1 MKKKSLVLLLALAM
15 IFTFALSA
23 CGGGS
28 SEESSDAAEEET
40 AVLKVVTEA
49 TFAPFESTEDGD
61 DTIIG
66 FDPDMMAAIAEDQG
80 LELEWVNMEFD
91 SLIPALQSDQGDI
104 ICAGMNKLAGDR
116 AEKVD
121 FGDTYF
127 ESDLMLLVT
136 SDSELTGIDAVTS
149 DMKLASQ
156 IGTTGGDMVQQMK
169 DEGKIA
175 DGVVLNQWTDCY
187 LQLQN
192 GEVQGV
198 IVDKPVGEAY
208 LNNHGDIAK
217 FVGESFGEHEEFAF
231 AVQKGNT
238 ELLEKLNTGLA
249 NIKANGKYD
258 ELVAKVLEDPD
269 AQKALTDLPV
279 MPFYLTSE
287 ESAANEETMYNTIK
301 EIADS
306 LA

>member
-1 MKKKSLVLLLALAM
+1 MKNTLKTMLALMLGIMMVFAM
-15 IFTFALSA
+15 TA

-28 SEESSDAAEEET
+28 SEESGDAEAAEGET
-40 AVLKVVTEA
+40 LKVVTEA
-49 TFAPFESTEDGD
+49 TFAPFESTDEEGN
-61 DTIIG
+61 IIG
-66 FDPDMMAAIAEDQG
+66 FDVDMMNAIAESQG
-80 LELEWVNMEFD
+80 LKIEWVNMEFD

-156 IGTTGGDMVQQMK
+156 IGTTGGDMVQEMQ
-169 DEGKIA
+169 DDGKIA
-175 DGVVLNQWTDCY
+175 AGVVLNQWTDCY

-217 FVGESFGEHEEFAF
+217 FVGDSFGEHEEFAF

-238 ELLEKLNTGLA
+238 ELLDKLNAGLA

-258 ELVAKVLEDPD
+258 ELVDKW
-269 AQKALTDLPV
+269 
-279 MPFYLTSE
+279 FS
-287 ESAANEETMYNTIK
+287 
-301 EIADS
+301 
-306 LA
+306 

>member
-1 MKKKSLVLLLALAM
+1 MKKKSLALIIALAM

-23 CGGGS
+23 CGGGA
-28 SEESSDAAEEET
+28 SEESSDAGEAAEEKV
-40 AVLKVVTEA
+40 VLKVVTEA
-49 TFAPFESTEDGD
+49 TFAPFETTEDGD
-61 DTIIG
+61 DTIVG

-127 ESDLMLLVT
+127 ESDLMLLVK
-136 SDSELTGIDAVTS
+136 SDSDLTGIDDVTS

-156 IGTTGGDMVQQMK
+156 IGTTGGDMVQQMQ

-175 DGVVLNQWTDCY
+175 SGVVLNQWTDCY

-217 FVGESFGEHEEFAF
+217 FVGDSFGDHEEFAF

-258 ELVAKVLEDPD
+258 ELVDKW
-269 AQKALTDLPV
+269 
-279 MPFYLTSE
+279 FS
-287 ESAANEETMYNTIK
+287 
-301 EIADS
+301 
-306 LA
+306 

>member
-15 IFTFALSA
+15 IFTFMLSA
-23 CGGGS
+23 CGGGGS
-28 SEESSDAAEEET
+28 DESSDAGEET

-61 DTIIG
+61 DTIVG

-80 LELEWVNMEFD
+80 LEIEWVNMEFD

-136 SDSELTGIDAVTS
+136 ADSDLTGIDAVTS

-156 IGTTGGDMVQQMK
+156 IGTTGGDMVQEMAK
-169 DEGKIA
+169 EGKIA
-175 DGVVLNQWTDCY
+175 EGIVLNQWTDCY
-187 LQLQN
+187 MQLQN
-192 GEVQGV
+192 GDVQGV

-208 LNNHGDIAK
+208 LKAHSDIAK
-217 FVGESFGEHEEFAF
+217 FAGDKFGDHEEFAF
-231 AVQKGNT
+231 AVKKGNT
-238 ELLEKLNTGLA
+238 ELLDKLNTGLA
-249 NIKANGKYD
+249 NLKESGKYD
-258 ELVAKVLEDPD
+258 ELVDKW
-269 AQKALTDLPV
+269 
-279 MPFYLTSE
+279 FS
-287 ESAANEETMYNTIK
+287 
-301 EIADS
+301 
-306 LA
+306 

>member
-1 MKKKSLVLLLALAM
+1 MKKKSLVLLLAFAM
-15 IFTFALSA
+15 IFTFMLGA

-28 SEESSDAAEEET
+28 DESASDEGET
-40 AVLKVVTEA
+40 LKVVTEA

-61 DTIIG
+61 TTIVG

-80 LELEWVNMEFD
+80 LKLEWVNMEFD
-91 SLIPALQSDQGDI
+91 SLIPALEAGEGDI

-116 AEKVD
+116 AEKAD

-127 ESDLMLLVT
+127 ESELMLLVSAD
-136 SDSELTGIDAVTS
+136 SDLTGIDAVTS

-156 IGTTGGDMVQQMK
+156 IGTTGGDMVQTMK

-187 LQLQN
+187 LQLKN

-208 LNNHGDIAK
+208 LKSHGDEAK
-217 FVGESFGEHEEFAF
+217 FVGDAFGDHEEFAF
-231 AVQKGNT
+231 AVKKGNT

-249 NIKANGKYD
+249 NIKANGTYD
-258 ELVAKVLEDPD
+258 ELVDKW
-269 AQKALTDLPV
+269 
-279 MPFYLTSE
+279 FS
-287 ESAANEETMYNTIK
+287 
-301 EIADS
+301 
-306 LA
+306 

>member
-1 MKKKSLVLLLALAM
+1 MKSLKKYLAVILAIM
-15 IFTFALSA
+15 VIFSMTA
-23 CGGGS
+23 CGGSGS
-28 SEESSDAAEEET
+28 ESEGEET
-40 AVLKVVTEA
+40 GEETQVLKVVTEA

-61 DTIIG
+61 ETIIG

-127 ESDLMLLVT
+127 ESELMLLVS
-136 SDSELTGIDAVTS
+136 SDSELTGIDDVTS

-156 IGTTGGDMVQQMK
+156 IGTTGGDMVQEMADK
-169 DEGKIA
+169 GEIA
-175 DGVVLNQWTDCY
+175 AGTVLNQWTDCY

-192 GEVQGV
+192 GDVQGV
-198 IVDKPVGEAY
+198 IVDKPVGDAY
-208 LNNHGDIAK
+208 LKQHGDIAK
-217 FVGESFGEHEEFAF
+217 FAGDKFGDHEEFAF

-238 ELLEKLNTGLA
+238 ELLDKLNAGLA
-249 NIKANGKYD
+249 NLKESGEFDK
-258 ELVAKVLEDPD
+258 LVDKW
-269 AQKALTDLPV
+269 
-279 MPFYLTSE
+279 FS
-287 ESAANEETMYNTIK
+287 
-301 EIADS
+301 
-306 LA
+306 

>member
-1 MKKKSLVLLLALAM
+1 MKKKSLVVLLALAM

-23 CGGGS
+23 CGGGGS
-28 SEESSDAAEEET
+28 SEESSDAGEET

-66 FDPDMMAAIAEDQG
+66 FDPDMMAAIAADQG

-136 SDSELTGIDAVTS
+136 SDSDLTGIDAVTS

-156 IGTTGGDMVQQMK
+156 IGTTGGDM
-169 DEGKIA
+169 A
-175 DGVVLNQWTDCY
+175 GVVLNQWTDCY

-217 FVGESFGEHEEFAF
+217 FVGESFGDHEEFAF

-238 ELLEKLNTGLA
+238 ELLEKLNAGLA
-249 NIKANGKYD
+249 NIKANGTYD
-258 ELVAKVLEDPD
+258 ELVDKW
-269 AQKALTDLPV
+269 
-279 MPFYLTSE
+279 FS
-287 ESAANEETMYNTIK
+287 
-301 EIADS
+301 
-306 LA
+306 

>member
-1 MKKKSLVLLLALAM
+1 MKKKALALILTLAM
-15 IFTFALSA
+15 ICAFSLSA

-28 SEESSDAAEEET
+28 DSESTEGSSEET
-40 AVLKVVTEA
+40 AKLKVVTEA
-49 TFAPFESTEDGD
+49 TFAPFEFTEDGED
-61 DTIIG
+61 EIVG

-136 SDSELTGIDAVTS
+136 ADSDLAGIDAVTS

-156 IGTTGGDMVQQMK
+156 IGTTGGDMVQAMK

-208 LNNHGDIAK
+208 LNNHSDIAK
-217 FVGESFGEHEEFAF
+217 FVGDSFGDHEEFAF
-231 AVQKGNT
+231 AVQQGNT

-249 NIKANGKYD
+249 NIKANGTYD
-258 ELVAKVLEDPD
+258 ELVDKW
-269 AQKALTDLPV
+269 
-279 MPFYLTSE
+279 FS
-287 ESAANEETMYNTIK
+287 
-301 EIADS
+301 
-306 LA
+306 